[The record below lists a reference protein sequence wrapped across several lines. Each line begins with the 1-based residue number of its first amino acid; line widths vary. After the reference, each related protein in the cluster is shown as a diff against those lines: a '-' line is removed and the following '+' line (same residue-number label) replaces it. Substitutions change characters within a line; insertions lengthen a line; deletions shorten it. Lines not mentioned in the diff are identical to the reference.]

1 MPGVSQWL
9 TPTSIVD
16 VENRRGDPR
25 VAQKSQHN
33 WLLPMTTQTQ
43 LYDNLRS
50 ATSSL
55 ERRDAALR
63 LLERTNGRQYLDE
76 CLRTLESS
84 KVIST
89 LDESHRPILREKCLY
104 YYEDGRRDKAG
115 ILRESITRLLVHIE
129 HPDDLDIYQLG
140 VDTYYLQPV
149 DDVAQNL
156 RAVSLAG
163 MAPIDPGLACLY
175 AAKYLGEPFTSVF
188 NCEPAMTAVDAL
200 VASNQRLPIYQFLL
214 RGGESMARSGRG
226 ELTGKALESLGEDFP
241 LNLYAQLIDLYQA
254 IDQPTASMGIINWV
268 IERRAEALYDR
279 LENVI
284 SDTTDVDLRRYGLVM
299 MAVARNAELSD
310 RLLRMA
316 RLARMDDLPLFIEAI
331 EICQHEERD
340 VTLAT
345 LRRRNR

>member
-16 VENRRGDPR
+16 VENRRGDPG
-25 VAQKSQHN
+25 VAQQSQHN

-50 ATSSL
+50 ARSL
-55 ERRDAALR
+55 LARRDSALQ
-63 LLERTNGRQYLDE
+63 LLERTNSRQYLDE

-163 MAPIDPGLACLY
+163 MAPIDPALACL
-175 AAKYLGEPFTSVF
+175 V
-188 NCEPAMTAVDAL
+188 
-200 VASNQRLPIYQFLL
+200 
-214 RGGESMARSGRG
+214 RG
-226 ELTGKALESLGEDFP
+226 EVPGRALHVGLQLRTGH
-241 LNLYAQLIDLYQA
+241 
-254 IDQPTASMGIINWV
+254 
-268 IERRAEALYDR
+268 DR
-279 LENVI
+279 
-284 SDTTDVDLRRYGLVM
+284 G
-299 MAVARNAELSD
+299 
-310 RLLRMA
+310 
-316 RLARMDDLPLFIEAI
+316 
-331 EICQHEERD
+331 
-340 VTLAT
+340 
-345 LRRRNR
+345 